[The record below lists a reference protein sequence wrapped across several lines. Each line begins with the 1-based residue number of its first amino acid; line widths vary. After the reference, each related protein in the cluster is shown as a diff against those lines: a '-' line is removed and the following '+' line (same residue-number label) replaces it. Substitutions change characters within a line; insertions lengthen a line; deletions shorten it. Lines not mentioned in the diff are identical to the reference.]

1 MSDTT
6 PDDAFPEGR
15 PTSPSAVPTDGPHD
29 GEGGSADRD
38 GDGLPDDLVAELG
51 PEAVTPAEPSGAFG
65 APGRPMNRH
74 SPFYLGLVGGL
85 GLLAAYGIVQLLT
98 GLSQVLTLLVISLFL
113 ALGLD
118 PVVRWLQRLGLRR
131 AYAVLAVFAGVLV
144 IFGGIVAVVAPP
156 VVQEA
161 GQLASAAPDY
171 AQSLLKNHTLR
182 RLDEQYGV
190 VDEITKRLKSGS
202 LWSSVFG
209 GVVGAGKALL
219 SGFFSAFTVLVLTMY
234 FTASLPS
241 VKASAYR
248 LVPRSRR
255 QRFTV
260 LAEEISRRVGGYVI
274 GQISIATINGV
285 CSFIM
290 MEIVG
295 IPYPAV
301 LAVTVGVLGL
311 IPMVGATLGA
321 VIVVVVALF
330 DSWTATVI
338 VAVYYLVYQQVEN
351 YVIVPR
357 VMNRTVA
364 VPGAVTVVAALA
376 GGTLLGILGAL
387 MAIPIAA
394 GLLLIYKEV
403 LLPRQEQH

>member
-6 PDDAFPEGR
+6 PDDAFPSGEK
-15 PTSPSAVPTDGPHD
+15 PTPPTVPTDAPRVGAA
-29 GEGGSADRD
+29 ADRD
-38 GDGLPDDLVAELG
+38 GDGLPDELVADLG
-51 PEAVTPAEPSGAFG
+51 AEATVPAEPSGAFG
-65 APGRPMNRH
+65 SPGRPMNRH

-85 GLLAAYGIVQLLT
+85 GLLAAYGIVLLIT
-98 GLSQVLTLLVISLFL
+98 GLSQVLTLVVISLFL

-131 AYAVLAVFAGVLV
+131 TYAVLAVFVGVLV
-144 IFGGIVAVVAPP
+144 VFGGIIAVVAPP

-171 AQSLLKNHTLR
+171 AQDLLKNRTLR
-182 RLDEQYGV
+182 RLDDQYGV

-202 LWSSVFG
+202 LWTSVFG
-209 GVVGAGKALL
+209 GVVGAGKAVL

-234 FTASLPS
+234 LTASLPS

-260 LAEEISRRVGGYVI
+260 LAEEITRRVGGYVI
-274 GQISIATINGV
+274 GQISIATINGIL
-285 CSFIM
+285 SFVM
-290 MEIVG
+290 LSIVG

-330 DSWTATVI
+330 DSWTATIV

-387 MAIPIAA
+387 MAIPVAA
-394 GLLLIYKEV
+394 GLLLIYSEV
-403 LLPRQEQH
+403 VLPRQEQS

>member
-6 PDDAFPEGR
+6 PDDATPDDATPDDR
-15 PTSPSAVPTDGPHD
+15 TPPTA
-29 GEGGSADRD
+29 
-38 GDGLPDDLVAELG
+38 GLPDDLVAELG
-51 PEAVTPAEPSGAFG
+51 PDATSTVQTSGDFG
-65 APGRPMNRH
+65 APGHPLNRR
-74 SPFYLGLVGGL
+74 SPFYVGLVGGL
-85 GLLAAYGIVQLLT
+85 GLLAAYGIVQLLA
-98 GLSQVLTLLVISLFL
+98 GLSQVVTLLVISLFL

-131 AYAVLAVFAGVLV
+131 ASAVLAVFVGVLV
-144 IFGGIVAVVAPP
+144 VFGGIVAVVAPP

-161 GQLASAAPDY
+161 GELAAAAPDY

-182 RLDEQYGV
+182 RLDDQYGV
-190 VDEITKRLKSGS
+190 VDEVTKRLKSGA
-202 LWSSVFG
+202 LWTSVFG
-209 GVVGAGKALL
+209 GVVGAGKAVL

-285 CSFIM
+285 CSFVM
-290 MEIVG
+290 MSIVG

-321 VIVVVVALF
+321 VIVVVVAIF
-330 DSWTATVI
+330 DSWTATIV

-351 YVIVPR
+351 YVITPR

-364 VPGAVTVVAALA
+364 VPGAVTVIAALA

-387 MAIPIAA
+387 MAIPVAA
-394 GLLLIYKEV
+394 GLLLIYQEV
-403 LLPRQEQH
+403 LLPRQEQA

>member
-6 PDDAFPEGR
+6 PDDAYPAAER
-15 PTSPSAVPTDGPHD
+15 TEPSAVPTEAPREQQVVATDV
-29 GEGGSADRD
+29 D
-38 GDGLPDDLVAELG
+38 GDGLPEDLLADLG
-51 PEAVTPAEPSGAFG
+51 PDAAAGPSGVFG
-65 APGRPMNRH
+65 EPGQPLNRH
-74 SPFYLGLVGGL
+74 TPFYMGLVGGL
-85 GLLAAYGIVQLLT
+85 GLLTAYGLVRLLT

-118 PVVRWLQRLGLRR
+118 PVVRWLQHLGLRR
-131 AYAVLAVFAGVLV
+131 TYAVLAVFAGVLV
-144 IFGGIVAVVAPP
+144 IFAGIVALIVPP

-161 GQLASAAPDY
+161 GELAAAAPDY
-171 AQSLLKNHTLR
+171 AQNLLKNDTLR
-182 RLDEQYGV
+182 QLDDQYGV
-190 VDEITKRLKSGS
+190 IDQVTARLKSGS
-202 LWSSVFG
+202 LWTSVFG
-209 GVVGAGKALL
+209 GVVGAGKAVL

-234 FTASLPS
+234 FTASMPA

-260 LAEEISRRVGGYVI
+260 LAEEITRRVGGYVI
-274 GQISIATINGV
+274 GQISIASINGV

-311 IPMVGATLGA
+311 IPMVGATLGG
-321 VIVVVVALF
+321 VLLVVVALF
-330 DSWTATVI
+330 DSWTATII
-338 VAVYYLVYQQVEN
+338 VAVYYVLYQQVEN
-351 YVIVPR
+351 YVISPR
-357 VMNRTVA
+357 VMSRTVD
-364 VPGAVTVVAALA
+364 VPGAVTIVAALA

-387 MAIPIAA
+387 MAIPVAA